1 MTGRAEFR
9 AVLCAAAVLFCLA
22 ATAERQPIDRY
33 QSIIDRQMFGQPPPN
48 FDPTV
53 PPSQVQRGSGSD
65 ETVLTH
71 EQEVIK
77 SAIHFSA
84 INVTPSGDVAVGFT
98 DNSDSKLPIHYYL
111 KVGEERNGWK
121 VLEADPV
128 KAKMKIAKDDIEVE
142 LDLGANSGKGGG
154 ATSRIGAM
162 AAGNAGVGRRPGGLL
177 SGGVRRPIG
186 EGEQPRP
193 GLMGSSLR
201 ERRALREQAR
211 QEEIAKEKELEAK
224 RRAEAAAKE
233 EEKEKEREAQR
244 QAEREEQRR
253 ELQSL
258 KDELKAQREAAERAR
273 AEREAARQDENA
285 EDEN

>member
-1 MTGRAEFR
+1 MTDRNEVYAAFC
-9 AVLCAAAVLFCLA
+9 VAAALFCLA
-22 ATAERQPIDRY
+22 AVAERQPIDRY

-48 FDPTV
+48 FDPTI
-53 PPSQVQRGSGSD
+53 PPSQVQKGSVS
-65 ETVLTH
+65 EEKELTR
-71 EQEVIK
+71 EQEAVR

-98 DNSDSKLPIHYYL
+98 DNSDNKLPIHYYL

-121 VLEADPV
+121 VLEADAV
-128 KAKMKIAKDDIEVE
+128 KAKMKIAKGDIEVE

-162 AAGNAGVGRRPGGLL
+162 AAGNAVAGRRLFGGGKRLA
-177 SGGVRRPIG
+177 G
-186 EGEQPRP
+186 EGGQPRP
-193 GLMGSSLR
+193 DMMGASLR

-211 QEEIAKEKELEAK
+211 QEEIAKEKELEEK

-244 QAEREEQRR
+244 QAEKEEQRQA
-253 ELQSL
+253 LQLL
-258 KDELKAQREAAERAR
+258 KDELKAQREAMERAR
-273 AEREAARQDENA
+273 ADQEAARQNENA

>member
-1 MTGRAEFR
+1 MTSKTAI
-9 AVLCAAAVLFCLA
+9 LLAAAASCLCFDA
-22 ATAERQPIDRY
+22 VAERQPIDRY

-53 PPSQVQRGSGSD
+53 PPNQVQKSSVD
-65 ETVLTH
+65 EKEITR
-71 EQEVIK
+71 EQEMIK

-84 INVTPSGDVAVGFT
+84 INVTPAGDVAVGFT
-98 DNSDSKLPIHYYL
+98 DNSDQKMPIHYYL
-111 KVGEERNGWK
+111 KVGEARNGWK

-142 LDLGANSGKGGG
+142 LDLGANSAKGGG
-154 ATSRIGAM
+154 AASRRGL
-162 AAGNAGVGRRPGGLL
+162 AANAPGTGLRSRPFGLRRPDAENDSSRGIGG
-177 SGGVRRPIG
+177 
-186 EGEQPRP
+186 
-193 GLMGSSLR
+193 SLR

-253 ELQSL
+253 ELQLL
-258 KDELKAQREAAERAR
+258 KDELKAQREAAERER
-273 AEREAARQDENA
+273 AERREAARQDENA
-285 EDEN
+285 EDED

>member
-1 MTGRAEFR
+1 MTTIIEIKFAF
-9 AVLCAAAVLFCLA
+9 CAAAMAFCFA
-22 ATAERQPIDRY
+22 AVAERQPIDRY

-53 PPSQVQRGSGSD
+53 PPSMVQKGSS
-65 ETVLTH
+65 EEKELTR
-71 EQEVIK
+71 EQEAIK
-77 SAIHFSA
+77 SSIHFSA
-84 INVTPSGDVAVGFT
+84 INVTPDGSVAVGFT
-98 DNSDSKLPIHYYL
+98 DNSDSKTPIHYYL
-111 KVGEERNGWK
+111 KVGESRNGWK

-128 KAKMKIAKDDIEVE
+128 KAKMRIAKDDVEVA
-142 LDLGANSGKGGG
+142 LDLGANSAKGGG
-154 ATSRIGAM
+154 STSRGGRASNASGANMRPGLLGSRRIGA
-162 AAGNAGVGRRPGGLL
+162 GGDSS
-177 SGGVRRPIG
+177 SGLGG
-186 EGEQPRP
+186 
-193 GLMGSSLR
+193 SLR

-211 QEEIAKEKELEAK
+211 QEELAKERELEAK
-224 RRAEAAAKE
+224 RRAEAEAKE
-233 EEKEKEREAQR
+233 EEREKEREAQR

>member
-1 MTGRAEFR
+1 MTVRSETKLS
-9 AVLCAAAVLFCLA
+9 LCVAAALSCVA
-22 ATAERQPIDRY
+22 AVAERQPIDRY

-53 PPSQVQRGSGSD
+53 PPNMVQKGAG
-65 ETVLTH
+65 EEKELTR
-71 EQEVIK
+71 EQEAIK

-84 INVTPSGDVAVGFT
+84 INVTPDGSVAVGFT
-98 DNSDSKLPIHYYL
+98 DNSDPKAPIHYYL
-111 KVGEERNGWK
+111 KVGESRNGWK

-128 KAKMKIAKDDIEVE
+128 KAKMKIAKDDVEVA
-142 LDLGANSGKGGG
+142 LDLGANSAKGGG
-154 ATSRIGAM
+154 STSRGGVASNTSGANFRPSLLGSRRFG
-162 AAGNAGVGRRPGGLL
+162 AGGDS
-177 SGGVRRPIG
+177 SGGVG
-186 EGEQPRP
+186 G
-193 GLMGSSLR
+193 SLR

-211 QEEIAKEKELEAK
+211 QEELAKEKELEAK

-233 EEKEKEREAQR
+233 EEREKEREAQR
-244 QAEREEQRR
+244 QADREEQRR

-273 AEREAARQDENA
+273 AEREAARQNENA

>member
-1 MTGRAEFR
+1 MTVRFETGL
-9 AVLCAAAVLFCLA
+9 VLCAVVALCCFAAV
-22 ATAERQPIDRY
+22 AERQPIDRY

-53 PPSQVQRGSGSD
+53 PPSMVQKGSS
-65 ETVLTH
+65 EEKELTR
-71 EQEVIK
+71 EQEAIK

-84 INVTPSGDVAVGFT
+84 INVTPDESVAVGFT
-98 DNSDSKLPIHYYL
+98 DNSDPKAPVHYYL
-111 KVGEERNGWK
+111 KVGETRNGWK

-128 KAKMKIAKDDIEVE
+128 KAKMRIAKDDVEVA
-142 LDLGANSGKGGG
+142 LDLGANSAKGGG
-154 ATSRIGAM
+154 STSRGGRASNASGANM
-162 AAGNAGVGRRPGGLL
+162 
-177 SGGVRRPIG
+177 
-186 EGEQPRP
+186 RP
-193 GLMGSSLR
+193 GLLGSRRFGAGGDSSSGLGGSLR

-211 QEEIAKEKELEAK
+211 QEELAKERELEAK
-224 RRAEAAAKE
+224 RRAEAEAKE
-233 EEKEKEREAQR
+233 EEREKEREAQR